1 LTRLKLDENLPVE
14 LAELFTAAGH
24 PAETVIGE
32 GLGGK
37 ADEEVFSLCQ
47 AEGLVLVTLDLS
59 FADIREHPPGTHAG
73 IIVLRYAKQDKNY
86 VMNNVRGF
94 IPRLD
99 KEPPAGE
106 IWIVE
111 ETRIRIR
118 GEE

>member
-1 LTRLKLDENLPVE
+1 MTRLKLDENLPVD
-14 LAELFTAAGH
+14 LTALFIAAG
-24 PAETVIGE
+24 PAAETVIGE

-37 ADEEVFSLCQ
+37 SDAEVFSLCQ
-47 AEGLVLVTLDLS
+47 TEGLILVTLDLS
-59 FADIREHPPGTHAG
+59 FADIREYPPGTHAG

-86 VMNNVRGF
+86 VMNNVRGL

-111 ETRIRIR
+111 EARIRIR

>member
-1 LTRLKLDENLPVE
+1 M
-14 LAELFTAAGH
+14 FTAAGH
-24 PAETVIGE
+24 AAATVIGE

-37 ADEEVFSLCQ
+37 SDDEVFSVCRT
-47 AEGLVLVTLDLS
+47 ESLVLVTLDLS
-59 FADIREHPPGTHAG
+59 FGDIRNYAPGTHAG
-73 IIVLRYAKQDKNY
+73 IIVFRYAKQDKEY
-86 VMNNVRGF
+86 VMKNARRL

-111 ETRIRIR
+111 ESLIRIR